1 MKRSQLFI
9 RHVSLI
15 WNINKEAQGI
25 FTQSLI
31 WYFKLLPFMEIL
43 ESWKDCLPNAK
54 LNLFLH
60 GADLLNSVIA
70 RASRTFAFM
79 A

>member
-43 ESWKDCLPNAK
+43 ESWKDCLP
-54 LNLFLH
+54 
-60 GADLLNSVIA
+60 
-70 RASRTFAFM
+70 
-79 A
+79 